1 MIVAQWQ
8 SKLTEPQLYPSQPG
22 LQTIYHQPALTTVQL
37 IARTPSLVSSQS
49 HNLGLSCRLTI
60 FSLLTI
66 SDYLVDSQL
75 TILTI
80 LTISDY
86 LVECRLTTPGH

>member
-22 LQTIYHQPALTTVQL
+22 LQSIYHQPALTTVQL
-37 IARTPSLVSSQS
+37 IARAPSLVSSQS
-49 HNLGLSCRLTI
+49 HNLRLSCR
-60 FSLLTI
+60 
-66 SDYLVDSQL
+66 
-75 TILTI
+75 LTI

-86 LVECRLTTPGH
+86 LVDS